1 MASPGRA
8 VNPLSRAWDE
18 GRPAFGLWSVVP
30 GSFGVEILAR
40 TGVDYVCVDQQ
51 HGLIG
56 FDAMV
61 PMLQAIEAGGSTPIT
76 RVLSNDPY
84 GIMKS
89 LDAGARGVIV
99 PLVNSADDA
108 ERALAA
114 CRYPPRGMRSYGPI
128 RAGGVMGTGD
138 SETLEEG
145 ALCFVMVE
153 TREALERVDEI
164 AATPGLDGIYVG
176 PSDLALS
183 LGLPATIE
191 VLEDEHK
198 EAVERVR
205 EACAANGIA
214 AGIHASSGEWAK
226 AHAEAGFGMVTV
238 ATDASLLR
246 GAALAELAAV
256 REEGAGPDRAYS

>member
-1 MASPGRA
+1 MASQSGLR
-8 VNPLSRAWDE
+8 RAWDE
-18 GRPAFGLWSVVP
+18 GRTALGLWSVVP

-40 TGVDYVCVDQQ
+40 TGVDYVCVDGQ

-61 PMLQAIEAGGSTPIT
+61 PMLQAIGAGGSAPIT
-76 RVLSNDPY
+76 RVPSNDPY

-99 PLVNSADDA
+99 PLVNSAADA
-108 ERALAA
+108 ERAVAA

-128 RAGGVMGTGD
+128 RAGGVMGTSD
-138 SETLEEG
+138 PETLEKE
-145 ALCFVMVE
+145 ALCLVMVE
-153 TREALERVDEI
+153 TREALERVEEI

-191 VLEDEHK
+191 VLEDEHA

-205 EACAANGIA
+205 RACAANGVV
-214 AGIHASSGEWAK
+214 AGIHASSGEWARR
-226 AHAEAGFGMVTV
+226 HADAGFEMVTV
-238 ATDASLLR
+238 ATDASLLMN
-246 GAALAELAAV
+246 AALAELAVV
-256 REEGAGPDRAYS
+256 RGEGAAGAPTP